1 MTLNGREQIQKR
13 DGWLESGLGHVS
25 GQYNGS
31 CLSTLGRISWT
42 PAQGWSGFSHTAKR
56 PDLNGAAHRLRARPA
71 DYISGSPDKANGL
84 LFVSLPLRLPNYKSA
99 HKFNKQMSFSSPLQH
114 FPPPF
119 ALADNS
125 MSVLCVFSTHAD
137 AHPVKMGVY

>member
-1 MTLNGREQIQKR
+1 MTLNGREQIQR
-13 DGWLESGLGHVS
+13 GDGWLERGRGHVS

-31 CLSTLGRISWT
+31 CLSTLGRISA
-42 PAQGWSGFSHTAKR
+42 PAQGRSGFSHTAKR

-84 LFVSLPLRLPNYKSA
+84 LFVSLPLRLPNYNSA

-114 FPPPF
+114 PP
-119 ALADNS
+119 
-125 MSVLCVFSTHAD
+125 
-137 AHPVKMGVY
+137 HPLLLLT